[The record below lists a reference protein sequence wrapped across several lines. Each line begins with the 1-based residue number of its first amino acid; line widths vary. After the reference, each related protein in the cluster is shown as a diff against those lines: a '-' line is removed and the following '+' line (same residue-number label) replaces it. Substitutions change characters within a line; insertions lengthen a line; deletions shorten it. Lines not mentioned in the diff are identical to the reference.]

1 MYLGDFKED
10 GDVFFKFTTRAFA
23 TGIPFVLA
31 NTPVLSVFIDEN
43 TTGKTTAESYFD
55 LDVSLGSIVGY
66 NNVRIDL
73 SGDAFFATGG
83 DYSVVITTGTVDSV
97 SVVGEVVATFS
108 IENRSMGQP
117 AGATLAADIAA
128 LVATVGVAGAG
139 LGDLGGM
146 ATAMIAEVKAAVA
159 DYMTDI
165 HLDHLLAVDAADV
178 VVDDSAIA
186 QLAATAGDWSDFAK
200 ATDSLQSIRD
210 HATTIK
216 TDTSTTIDLV
226 NGLGGSTGGS
236 VSIETLLD
244 NTLTGVSINNGGAAV
259 DKGTSPATVGIP
271 VTGHA
276 FVADQQVT
284 LANTASND
292 GSFDVDSVSTNEVV
306 ILKTFAAETF
316 GADDTISST
325 VKTVGFIGSV
335 QSGTVVSTEALDG
348 TLHDID
354 DVGDD
359 VDLVYTFSVGA
370 GRTGTE
376 IIFHGFAQGNSDTID
391 IEVYDHV
398 GTAWEILR
406 TITGQNGTFNITL
419 EVPLLLKHTGTTG
432 LDTGRV
438 YVRFDT
444 NATTPS
450 NLSVDQLLVEAINT
464 GALSAYENG
473 QIWVNTN
480 VSNTNTVA
488 DVDGTSRRPVSTI
501 AAAKTLSTSTG
512 LSDFHVINGSSITL
526 AENTDNES
534 YFGDNWTLA
543 LGGQSCAGAHFQG
556 AFVSGVQTGASASF
570 HGGEMANATLADDM
584 HAESVGLKGTITLP
598 AGTVQLE
605 KCHNTGTVDPVLDYG
620 DAVGSTIVHVKGYDG
635 HIEVQNMGDSGTDE
649 LHLTGDGE
657 LVVNANCVGGTIDL
671 QGAWAVTDGSGG
683 AVTITYDDTTTEVTA
698 VKVVT
703 DTQARSSATIVDG
716 AAETGTLSTT
726 EMTTGLTISVAGQ
739 YNERIIIFASD
750 TTTAALRGQATDI
763 TATTILNGKLGFTA
777 LTTAPANGDTF
788 AIV

>member
-1 MYLGDFKED
+1 MLYLKQSTASQAVLIGPFIDDTD
-10 GDVFFKFTTRAFA
+10 GKTAE
-23 TGIPFVLA
+23 TGLTIA
-31 NTPVLSVFIDEN
+31 NTDIRLSANGGNMFAKTSGGGTHDEAGWYAI
-43 TTGKTTAESYFD
+43 T
-55 LDVSLGSIVGY
+55 LD
-66 NNVRIDL
+66 
-73 SGDAFFATGG
+73 AT
-83 DYSVVITTGTVDSV
+83 DT
-97 SVVGEVVATFS
+97 
-108 IENRSMGQP
+108 
-117 AGATLAADIAA
+117 
-128 LVATVGVAGAG
+128 ATVGRLQISTDVSGALPTWAEFQVVEELVYVNMFAGSAVG
-139 LGDLGGM
+139 PL
-146 ATAMIAEVKAAVA
+146 TAAAVNAEVDTAL
-159 DYMTDI
+159 TDI
-165 HLDHLLAVDAADV
+165 HLDHLMAVDAADV

-236 VSIETLLD
+236 VSIQTVLD
-244 NTLTGVSINNGGAAV
+244 NTLTGVSINSGEAAV
-259 DKGTSPATVGIP
+259 DKSTSPATVGIP

-276 FVADQQVT
+276 FVAGQQVT

-292 GSFDVDSVSTNEVV
+292 GSFDVDSTSTNEVV

-325 VKTVGFIGSV
+325 VKTIGFIGSV
-335 QSGTVVSTEALDG
+335 QSGTVTSTEALDG

-359 VDLVYTFSVGA
+359 IDLVYTFSVGA

-376 IIFHGFAQGNSDTID
+376 VIFHGFVQTNGDSID

-398 GTAWEILR
+398 GTDWEILR
-406 TITGQNGTFNITL
+406 TITGQNGTSNLTL

-473 QIWVNTN
+473 QIWINTN
-480 VSNTNTVA
+480 ASNTNTVA

-543 LGGQSCAGAHFQG
+543 LGGQSCAGAHFRG
-556 AFVSGVQTGASASF
+556 STASGVQTGSGADFS
-570 HGGEMANATLADDM
+570 GGEVKTTTLADDV
-584 HAESVGLKGTITLP
+584 HVDSAGLDGTITLP
-598 AGTVQLE
+598 AGTVQFE
-605 KCHNTGTVDPVLDYG
+605 NCHNTGTTNPVFDYG
-620 DAVGSTIVHVKGYDG
+620 DAVGSTTVHCHGYGG
-635 HIEVQNMGDSGTDE
+635 HIEVQNMGDSGTDA

-657 LVVNANCVGGTIDL
+657 LVINANCVGGTIDVE
-671 QGAWAVTDGSGG
+671 GAWEITDSSGNVT
-683 AVTITYDDTTTEVTA
+683 VTKDDTTTEVTA
-698 VKVVT
+698 VKVTT
-703 DTQARSSATIVDG
+703 DKMVFTTANQLDSNMLGISS
-716 AAETGTLSTT
+716 S
-726 EMTTGLTISVAGQ
+726 
-739 YNERIIIFASD
+739 
-750 TTTAALRGQATDI
+750 TTAANKLEEGAEALAIGTVNDGSASTTAFVIALTGDTVDATDDHYNGRIITFTTGALLQQATDI
-763 TATTILNGKLGFTA
+763 TDYDGGTKTVTVTA
-777 LTTAPANGDTF
+777 LTEAPGNGDQF
-788 AIV
+788 VIS